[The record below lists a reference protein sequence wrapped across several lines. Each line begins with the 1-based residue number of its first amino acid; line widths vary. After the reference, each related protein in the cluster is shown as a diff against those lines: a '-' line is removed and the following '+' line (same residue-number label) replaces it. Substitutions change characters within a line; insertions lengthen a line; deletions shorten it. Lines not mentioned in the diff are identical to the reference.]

1 MKDKNTTE
9 NVNNK
14 EKQRNEKYALVL
26 MYSAIMMAIIVIASA
41 IVATTNNNEKEKN
54 QECESL
60 SVAYAELESKYDE
73 AFDKYIEYNHLYA
86 DLKNEKNNSLE
97 KNELEEI
104 NQDIIEAKDELA
116 GIENEIESAK
126 TTKAEEESKYNEE
139 IKALEQQLTSIKEKI
154 DSNKN
159 EPLSFYAGEY
169 ICGQDFPA
177 GRYMIYD
184 GKSNFFVRGGEIYV
198 NIILGDDPNWGQ
210 VSEYVH
216 FFTEGEQIE
225 ADSPFKL
232 KLVE

>member
-1 MKDKNTTE
+1 MEDKSVEDKN
-9 NVNNK
+9 V
-14 EKQRNEKYALVL
+14 RYAKILC
-26 MYSAIMMAIIVIASA
+26 YFCIMLA
-41 IVATTNNNEKEKN
+41 IVGIVAAFITTTNNSDDKEN
-54 QECESL
+54 YEHESL
-60 SVAYAELESKYDE
+60 SVAYVELESKYDE
-73 AFDKYIEYNHLYA
+73 AFDKYIYYNNLYT
-86 DLKNEKNNSLE
+86 DLKIENDNSLQ

-104 NQDIIEAKDELA
+104 NQDIVKAKDELA
-116 GIENEIESAK
+116 DIENEIESIK
-126 TTKAEEESKYNEE
+126 TTKAEEESKYKKE
-139 IKALEQQLTSIKEKI
+139 IEALEQQLTLIKEKI

-225 ADSPFKL
+225 AYSPFKL